1 MGADISSTVS
11 KVVVENSFAQPPN
24 NGPHNAFGQITT
36 KYKPWSVTANNIA
49 GRLQPGLKQRQF
61 RYKPPTDFEPASG
74 CSKTLDVSH
83 MCGVAPSV
91 IQAIPNFGNS
101 ASDEAVFDCET
112 QATACEDYRFEVTNQ
127 GFVLFARRGGTHI
140 KDYFTTGALTNTS
153 ENQNSDQPKNH
164 VAEINQMVLNDTLPS
179 TMNFKRK
186 YVRYM
191 YPGQSLGPGEY
202 ICSDTG
208 NCFFGL
214 DPTDSKF
221 KMFTIKI
228 RSIKKTI
235 TVNDDVMEGFND
247 LGTNISGALYELKG
261 IDTKNLNRV
270 ANISID
276 GKRRMFE
283 SNFGRMNT
291 LVLGNK
297 YTEIVNTEPSG
308 RKITYDNPGN
318 DLEVITNESGDI
330 NYCFD
335 RCSSRPDCGGFVID
349 SNDPDKC
356 FLKDVS
362 IFPNANRVR
371 DVDKKLYKRL
381 YTPRNVSESCM
392 KPDNKDVVAIDSV
405 LLEHYPL
412 DKNNSRMTKNTLC
425 GSDQL
430 LEDPTNKLRDIEEG
444 AISSFMATVTNNL
457 NKAFNVMMQYDT
469 IQSGDEM
476 NVNDRIDTYDKINTK
491 IKSILKKQDTI
502 DGVEE
507 DTYIQVVSETYKY
520 IIWSIIA
527 VVTIMVIVIYGDIS
541 NYTTNI
547 TSALGNFFKPSS
559 SSSSSSS
566 SDQDQE

>member
-1 MGADISSTVS
+1 
-11 KVVVENSFAQPPN
+11 
-24 NGPHNAFGQITT
+24 
-36 KYKPWSVTANNIA
+36 
-49 GRLQPGLKQRQF
+49 
-61 RYKPPTDFEPASG
+61 
-74 CSKTLDVSH
+74 
-83 MCGVAPSV
+83 MCGAALSIP
-91 IQAIPNFGNS
+91 QNIPNFGDNKT
-101 ASDEAVFDCET
+101 DEVSFDCEK
-112 QATACEDYRFEVTNQ
+112 QATACEDYRFEVTSQ
-127 GFVLFARRGGTHI
+127 GFVLFTSRGGNSLKSH
-140 KDYFTTGALTNTS
+140 FTNGSLANTS
-153 ENQNSDQPKNH
+153 EDQNRDQPKNH
-164 VAEINQMVLNDTLPS
+164 IAEINQMVLNDTLPS
-179 TMNFKRK
+179 NMKFKRK

-214 DPTDSKF
+214 DPADLKF

-228 RSIKKTI
+228 RSNKKTV
-235 TVNDDVMEGFND
+235 TVNEASVDVMEGLND
-247 LGTNISGALYELKG
+247 SGTNISGALYELNG
-261 IDTKNLNRV
+261 VDTKNLNKV

-291 LVLGNK
+291 LELGNK
-297 YTEIVNTEPSG
+297 YTEIISTEPSG

-318 DLEVITNESGDI
+318 DLEAINNESGDI

-335 RCSSRPDCGGFVID
+335 RCSSRPDCGGFVVD
-349 SNDPDKC
+349 NNDPDKC
-356 FLKDVS
+356 FLKDAS
-362 IFPNANRVR
+362 IFPSANRVR

-392 KPDNKDVVAIDSV
+392 KPDNKNVVAIDSI

-430 LEDPTNKLRDIEEG
+430 LEDPSKRLRDIEEG
-444 AISSFMATVTNNL
+444 AISSFMTTITNNL
-457 NKAFNVMMQYDT
+457 NKAFKVMTQYDT
-469 IQSGDEM
+469 IQNGDEM
-476 NVNDRIDTYDKINTK
+476 KVNDRIDTYDKVNTK

-527 VVTIMVIVIYGDIS
+527 VVIIMVIVVYGDIS

-547 TSALGNFFKPSS
+547 TSTLGRFFKSS
-559 SSSSSSS
+559 SSPSPSSSSS

>member
-1 MGADISSTVS
+1 MGTGSSNAVSRAISQA
-11 KVVVENSFAQPPN
+11 SFVQPPTN
-24 NGPHNAFGQITT
+24 APHNAFGQITT
-36 KYKPWSVTANNIA
+36 MYKPWSVSAGNIA
-49 GRLQPGLKQRQF
+49 GRLQPGLKQREF
-61 RYKPPTDFEPASG
+61 RYKPPTDYEPASG

-83 MCGVAPSV
+83 TCGAAAPV
-91 IQAIPNFGNS
+91 TQAIPNFGN
-101 ASDEAVFDCET
+101 ASTDEVLFDCEP

-127 GFVLFARRGGTHI
+127 GFVLFAHRGGRSI
-140 KDYFTTGALTNTS
+140 KEHFTTGSSANTS
-153 ENQNSDQPKNH
+153 EEQNRDQPKNH
-164 VAEINQMVLNDTLPS
+164 VVEINQMVLNDTLPS

-202 ICSDTG
+202 ICSSTG

-214 DPTDSKF
+214 DPADSKF

-228 RSIKKTI
+228 RSNKKTT
-235 TVNDDVMEGFND
+235 TVNGGSVDVMEGLND
-247 LGTNISGALYELKG
+247 LGTNISGALYELNG
-261 IDTKNLNRV
+261 VDVTNLNKV

-291 LVLGNK
+291 LELGNK
-297 YTEIVNTEPSG
+297 YTEIVSTEPSG
-308 RKITYDNPGN
+308 RKITYDNPEN
-318 DLEVITNESGDI
+318 DLETITNQSMDI

-335 RCSSRPDCGGFVID
+335 RCSSRPDCGGFVVD

-356 FLKDVS
+356 FLKDKN
-362 IFPNANRVR
+362 IFPNSNRVR
-371 DVDKKLYKRL
+371 DIDKKLYKRL
-381 YTPRNVSESCM
+381 YTPRNISESCM
-392 KPDNKDVVAIDSV
+392 KPENKDVVAIDSI
-405 LLEHYPL
+405 LLNHYPL
-412 DKNNSRMTKNTLC
+412 DTNNTRMTKKTLC

-430 LEDPTNKLRDIEEG
+430 LEDPTKKLSDIQTG
-444 AISSFMATVTNNL
+444 AIDSFLATITNNL
-457 NKAFNVMMQYDT
+457 NRAFAVMMRYDS
-469 IQSGDEM
+469 IQNGDEM
-476 NVNDRIDTYDKINTK
+476 KVNDRIDAYDKINTK

-527 VVTIMVIVIYGDIS
+527 VVIIMVIVVYGDVS

-547 TSALGNFFKPSS
+547 TSTFGNFFKSS
-559 SSSSSSS
+559 SSSS
-566 SDQDQE
+566 QDQAQE

>member
-1 MGADISSTVS
+1 MGNAF
-11 KVVVENSFAQPPN
+11 FAQPPN
-24 NGPHNAFGQITT
+24 NGPHNAFGQVNIN
-36 KYKPWSVTANNIA
+36 YKPWSVTANNISD
-49 GRLQPGLKQRQF
+49 RLQPGLKERQF
-61 RYKPPTDFEPASG
+61 TYKPPTDFEPASG

-83 MCGVAPSV
+83 MCGAAPSV
-91 IQAIPNFGNS
+91 PQSIQNFGDKKT
-101 ASDEAVFDCET
+101 DEVTFDCEK
-112 QATACEDYRFEVTNQ
+112 QATACENYRFEVTNQ
-127 GFVLFARRGGTHI
+127 GFVLFTSRGGNLI
-140 KDYFTTGALTNTS
+140 KNHFTSGSIANTS
-153 ENQNSDQPKNH
+153 EDQNRDQPKNH
-164 VAEINQMVLNDTLPS
+164 IAEINQMVLNDTLPS

-202 ICSDTG
+202 ICSSTG

-214 DPTDSKF
+214 DPADSKF

-228 RSIKKTI
+228 RSNKRTI
-235 TVNDDVMEGFND
+235 TVNEASVDVMEGLND
-247 LGTNISGALYELKG
+247 SGSNTSGALYELNG
-261 IDTKNLNRV
+261 VDTKNLNKV

-291 LVLGNK
+291 LELGNK
-297 YTEIVNTEPSG
+297 YTEIISTEPSG

-318 DLEVITNESGDI
+318 DLEAITNESGDI

-335 RCSSRPDCGGFVID
+335 RCSSRPDCGGFVVD

-356 FLKDVS
+356 FLKDAS
-362 IFPNANRVR
+362 IFPSANRVR

-392 KPDNKDVVAIDSV
+392 KPDNKDVVAIDSI
-405 LLEHYPL
+405 LLDHYPL

-430 LEDPTNKLRDIEEG
+430 LEDPSRRLRDIEEG
-444 AISSFMATVTNNL
+444 AISSFMTTITNNL

-469 IQSGDEM
+469 IQNGDEM
-476 NVNDRIDTYDKINTK
+476 NVNERIDTYDKVNTK

-502 DGVEE
+502 DGLEE

-527 VVTIMVIVIYGDIS
+527 VVIIMVIVVYGDIS

-547 TSALGNFFKPSS
+547 TNTLSKFFKSS
-559 SSSSSSS
+559 SSSSSS
-566 SDQDQE
+566 QDSPE

>member
-1 MGADISSTVS
+1 MSSYP
-11 KVVVENSFAQPPN
+11 KH
-24 NGPHNAFGQITT
+24 NGPHNVSGDVQVP
-36 KYKPWSVTANNIA
+36 YKPWSVAANNISS
-49 GRLQPGLKQRQF
+49 RLQSGLKERQF
-61 RYKPPTDFEPASG
+61 TYKPPTDFAEASG

-83 MCGVAPSV
+83 TCGAAPSV
-91 IQAIPNFGNS
+91 PQSIQNFGN
-101 ASDEAVFDCET
+101 ASTDEAFFDCEK
-112 QATACEDYRFEVTNQ
+112 QATACENYRFEVTNQ
-127 GFVLFARRGGTHI
+127 GFVLFTSRGGNSI
-140 KDYFTTGALTNTS
+140 KRHFDTGSLANTS
-153 ENQNSDQPKNH
+153 EDQNLDQPKNH
-164 VAEINQMVLNDTLPS
+164 IAEINQMVLNDTLPS

-202 ICSDTG
+202 ICSSTG

-214 DPTDSKF
+214 DPADSKF

-228 RSIKKTI
+228 RSNKRTI
-235 TVNDDVMEGFND
+235 TVNEASVDVMEGLND
-247 LGTNISGALYELKG
+247 SGSNTSGALYELNG
-261 IDTKNLNRV
+261 VDTKNLNKV

-291 LVLGNK
+291 LELGNK
-297 YTEIVNTEPSG
+297 YTEIISTEPSG

-318 DLEVITNESGDI
+318 DLEAITNESGDI

-335 RCSSRPDCGGFVID
+335 RCSSRPDCGGFVVD
-349 SNDPDKC
+349 NNDPDKC
-356 FLKDVS
+356 FLKDKG
-362 IFPNANRVR
+362 IFPSANRVR

-392 KPDNKDVVAIDSV
+392 KPDNKDVVAIDSI
-405 LLEHYPL
+405 LLDHYPL

-430 LEDPTNKLRDIEEG
+430 LEDPSRRLRDIEEG
-444 AISSFMATVTNNL
+444 AISSFMTTITNNL

-469 IQSGDEM
+469 IQNGDEM
-476 NVNDRIDTYDKINTK
+476 NVNDRIDAYDKVNTK

-502 DGVEE
+502 DGLEE

-527 VVTIMVIVIYGDIS
+527 VVIIMVIVVYGDIS

-547 TSALGNFFKPSS
+547 TNTFSKFFKSS

-566 SDQDQE
+566 SQDSPE